1 MTKGRFRRF
10 LLPGLA
16 FKAVVIGGGYATGR
30 ELVEFFF
37 PSGPLGGLLGLLVT
51 AAVWSGICTLTFLM
65 ARTFAT
71 WNYRDF
77 FKALLGRGWV
87 FFEIAYLL
95 LIVLVLSVFGA
106 AAGEIGQT
114 VFGLPGIAGTMGLA
128 GAIALVVAFG
138 NTSVER
144 IFKWVSILLYGVYIV
159 FVWFA
164 FDRFGGRI
172 LENLTA
178 TPIGRDWL
186 TGGLTYAGY
195 NVVGAVVI
203 LPVVRHLTTRKDA
216 LIAGL
221 LCGPLAA
228 LPAIFFFLCM
238 IAYYPEIGSEALPSN
253 FLLEQIDVPA
263 FRYAFELMVLAA
275 LLESGSALVHSL
287 NERVLSV
294 VRKRSSFVSE
304 LTRFGCAILI
314 LAVSI
319 FVANWF
325 GLINLIARGY
335 SVSAY
340 VFLGIF
346 ILPLFTVGA
355 WRVSKR
361 WRSPLPSLVSTA
373 D

>member
-1 MTKGRFRRF
+1 MSKSRFQRF

-37 PSGPLGGLLGLLVT
+37 PSGPLGGLAGLLVT
-51 AAVWSGICTLTFLM
+51 AAVWSVICTLTFLM
-65 ARTFAT
+65 AQTFASRT
-71 WNYRDF
+71 YRDF

-87 FFEIAYLL
+87 VFEIAYLL
-95 LIVLVLSVFGA
+95 LVVLVLSVFGA
-106 AAGEIGQT
+106 AAGEIGAT
-114 VFGLPGIAGTMGLA
+114 VFGLPAIVGTLGLA
-128 GAIALVVAFG
+128 GAIALVVTFG

-144 IFKWVSILLYGVYIV
+144 IFKWVSVLLYCVYIV
-159 FVWFA
+159 FVWLA

-178 TPIGRDWL
+178 TAIGPGWL

-203 LPVVRHLTTRKDA
+203 LPVVRHLTSRKDA
-216 LIAGL
+216 IVAGL

-238 IAYYPEIGSEALPSN
+238 IAYYPEVGAEALPSN
-253 FLLEQIDVPA
+253 FLLERIGVPA
-263 FRYAFELMVLAA
+263 FRYLFELMVLAA

-294 VRKRSSFVSE
+294 VGKRGLLASE
-304 LTRFGCAILI
+304 LMRFGCAIGI
-314 LAVSI
+314 LVLSI

-346 ILPLFTVGA
+346 VLPLFTLGA
-355 WRVSKR
+355 WRIWKR
-361 WRSPLPSLVSTA
+361 WRTPLPSLVPA
-373 D
+373 VD